1 MKKLSYDYYMK
12 IGYSIPVENC
22 HFTIKCF
29 PQNTQRQSV
38 LTQKIDVSAPAYSE
52 GRDGFDNRQIYGCVD
67 CAHDI
72 FIFHTVGEVECGQSD
87 CEEVAVEE
95 KIGMFR
101 YAYGCNTPGSAL
113 RSYYEELVRAGLLT
127 DDQDDLCKSIALM
140 HRLYQDFKYEKNK
153 TTMSTTAEQAWQIGA
168 GVCQDYAHI
177 LIALCQMAGIPARYV
192 TGMLIGEGASHAWV
206 EILAGAYWYPL
217 DPTNDCIVTDS
228 HIKIGTG
235 RDAGDCLINRGI
247 MHGGGKQMQE
257 VRVTVTDMVS

>member
-22 HFTIKCF
+22 YFTIKCF
-29 PQNTQRQSV
+29 PQNTSRQRV
-38 LTQKIDVSAPAYSE
+38 LSQKIDISAMGYNE
-52 GRDGFDNRQIYGCVD
+52 GRDGFGNRQIYGSVECE
-67 CAHDI
+67 HDI
-72 FIFHTVGEVECGQSD
+72 FVFHTAGEAECGLSD
-87 CEEVAVEE
+87 YEEMASEE

-101 YAYGCNTPGSAL
+101 YAHGCNTPGTGL
-113 RSYYEELVRAGLLT
+113 NDYFRELVRAQVIT
-127 DDQDDLCKSIALM
+127 DGQDDLQKSTVLM
-140 HRLYQDFKYEKNK
+140 HRLYQDFKYERNK

-206 EILAGAYWYPL
+206 EILAGKRWYPL
-217 DPTNDCIVTDS
+217 DPTNDCKVADS
-228 HIKIGTG
+228 HIRIGTG

-247 MHGGGKQMQE
+247 MHGGGKQTQE
-257 VRVTVTDMVS
+257 VEVTVEEIS

>member
-29 PQNTQRQSV
+29 PQDTVRQRV
-38 LTQKIDVSAPAYSE
+38 LTQKVEISAPAFNE
-52 GRDGFDNRQIYGCVD
+52 GSDGFGNRQIYGNVE
-67 CAHDI
+67 CAHDL
-72 FIFHTVGEVECGQSD
+72 FVFHTTGEVESGRSD
-87 CEEVAVEE
+87 HEEMAAEE

-101 YAYGCNTPGSAL
+101 YAYGYNASGMGL
-113 RSYYEELVRAGLLT
+113 RSYFDELVRAQVIT
-127 DDQDDLCKSIALM
+127 DSQDDLQKSIALM
-140 HRLYQDFKYEKNK
+140 HRLYQDYKYEKNK

-206 EILAGAYWYPL
+206 EVLAGARWYPL

-247 MHGGGKQMQE
+247 MHGGGTQTQE
-257 VRVTVTDMVS
+257 IRVTVTEMI

>member
-29 PQNTQRQSV
+29 PQNTDRQSV
-38 LTQKIDVSAPAYSE
+38 LTQKIEISAPGYSE
-52 GRDGFDNRQIYGCVD
+52 GNDGLGNRQIYGSVECE
-67 CAHDI
+67 HDI
-72 FIFHTVGEVECGQSD
+72 FVFHTTGEVESGLRD
-87 CEEVAVEE
+87 YEEPAVEE

-101 YAYGCNTPGSAL
+101 YAHGCNVPGMGL
-113 RSYYEELVRAGLLT
+113 RNYFEELVRAQVIT
-127 DDQDDLCKSIALM
+127 DGQDDLQKSIALM

-206 EILAGAYWYPL
+206 EVLAGERWYPL
-217 DPTNDCIVTDS
+217 DPTNDCTVTDS

-247 MHGGGKQMQE
+247 MHGGGTQTQE
-257 VRVTVTDMVS
+257 IRVTVAEID

>member
-12 IGYSIPVENC
+12 IGYSIAVENC

-29 PQNTQRQSV
+29 PKNTQRQRV
-38 LTQKIDVSAPAYSE
+38 LVQKIDISATGYNE
-52 GRDGFDNRQIYGCVD
+52 GVDGFGNRQIYGGVE

-72 FIFHTVGEVECGQSD
+72 FVFHTVGEAETGLSD
-87 CEEVAVEE
+87 WEEPSVDE
-95 KIGMFR
+95 KTGMFR
-101 YAYGCNTPGSAL
+101 YAHGYNVPGAGL
-113 RSYYEELVRAGLLT
+113 RSYFAQLKNAQVIT
-127 DDQDDLCKSIALM
+127 DRQDDLQKSKALM

-177 LIALCQMAGIPARYV
+177 LIALCQMEGIPARYV

-206 EILAGAYWYPL
+206 EVFAGDRWYPL
-217 DPTNDCIVTDS
+217 DPTNDCTVTDS

-247 MHGGGKQMQE
+247 MHGGGTQTQE
-257 VRVTVTDMVS
+257 IRVSVTEMS

>member
-12 IGYSIPVENC
+12 ISYSIPVENC

-29 PQNTQRQSV
+29 PQNTNRQRV
-38 LTQKIDVSAPAYSE
+38 MTQKIDISAQGYNE
-52 GRDGFDNRQIYGCVD
+52 GKDGFGNRQIYGNVE

-72 FIFHTVGEVECGQSD
+72 FVFHTAGEVESGLSD
-87 CEEVAVEE
+87 YEEAAVAE

-101 YAYGCNTPGSAL
+101 YSHGCNTAGSGL
-113 RSYYEELVRAGLLT
+113 RSYFEELVSARVIT
-127 DDQDDLCKSIALM
+127 DSQDDLQKSTVLM

-206 EILAGAYWYPL
+206 EALAGARWYPL
-217 DPTNDCIVTDS
+217 DPTNNCTVTDS

-247 MHGGGKQMQE
+247 MHGGGTQSQE
-257 VRVTVTDMVS
+257 IRVSVTEMI

>member
-1 MKKLSYDYYMK
+1 MKKLSYDYYME
-12 IGYSIPVENC
+12 IGYSVPVENC

-29 PQNTQRQSV
+29 PQNTNRQRV
-38 LTQKIDVSAPAYSE
+38 LSQKTSVSAPGYQE
-52 GRDGFDNRQIYGCVD
+52 GSDGFGNRQIYGSVP

-72 FIFHTVGEVECGQSD
+72 FVFHTTGEVECGLHDS
-87 CEEVAVEE
+87 EEAAVEE
-95 KIGMFR
+95 KNGMFR
-101 YAYGCNTPGSAL
+101 YAHGYNMPGAGL
-113 RSYYEELVRAGLLT
+113 RSYFEELVHAQVIA
-127 DDQDDLCKSIALM
+127 DSQDDLQKCIALM

-153 TTMSTTAEQAWQIGA
+153 TTMATTAEQAWQIGA

-177 LIALCQMAGIPARYV
+177 LIALCQMACIPARYV

-206 EILAGAYWYPL
+206 EVLSGARWYPL

-247 MHGGGKQMQE
+247 MHGGGTQTQE
-257 VRVTVTDMVS
+257 VRVCVAEMM

>member
-29 PQNTQRQSV
+29 PQNTDRQRV
-38 LTQKIDVSAPAYSE
+38 LSQHIEISAQGYNE
-52 GRDGFDNRQIYGCVD
+52 GCDGFGNRQIYGTVA
-67 CAHDI
+67 CAHDV
-72 FIFHTVGEVECGQSD
+72 FVFHTTGETACGMR
-87 CEEVAVEE
+87 EEEETAVAE
-95 KIGMFR
+95 KTGMFR
-101 YAYGCNTPGSAL
+101 YAHGYNTPGIGL
-113 RSYYEELVRAGLLT
+113 RSYFEELVCAQVISDG
-127 DDQDDLCKSIALM
+127 QDDLQKSIALM
-140 HRLYQDFKYEKNK
+140 HRLYQDFKYEKNQ
-153 TTMSTTAEQAWQIGA
+153 TTMTTTAEQAWQIGA

-206 EILAGAYWYPL
+206 EVLAGEHWYPL
-217 DPTNDCIVTDS
+217 DPTNNCVVTDS

-247 MHGGGKQMQE
+247 MHGGGTQTQE
-257 VRVTVTDMVS
+257 VRVCVTETT